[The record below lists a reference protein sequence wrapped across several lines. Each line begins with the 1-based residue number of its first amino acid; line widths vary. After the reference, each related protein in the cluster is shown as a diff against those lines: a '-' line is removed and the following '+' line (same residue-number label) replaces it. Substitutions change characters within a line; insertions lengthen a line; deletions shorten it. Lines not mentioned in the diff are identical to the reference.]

1 MAVRKDKPNFGDIA
15 ILFVLSLFI
24 MWGVDIPKRILT
36 PFDDIKDVIDDKFTL
51 ITAGGKKSTFLEDV
65 AGIVIH
71 KSPKSE
77 VYNNEKTEENNAEKT
92 KVSET
97 SISAP
102 NAGKNMNYSN
112 IVINNHTKNK
122 IDFASLMKDYTP
134 IKKKNSPQILIVHT
148 HGTESYVE
156 CETSRSEDVNLNVVK
171 VGNILAEKLKDY
183 GFNVLHDPKMH
194 DLPSYNGS
202 YKNTLKTL
210 EWYMEN
216 YDGIDMVI
224 DVHRDAIDAKDGS
237 KVSVVSEQKGKKAAQ
252 IMFVIGTDECGLSHS
267 NWKENLKL
275 YTGLYV
281 KGNEMYPGL
290 FRPIDLRVERFN
302 QHITKGSVI
311 AEFGCNG
318 NSLEQALYSA
328 ELFAEIINEYIK

>member
-1 MAVRKDKPNFGDIA
+1 MRNAKQAFGDFV
-15 ILFVLSLFI
+15 ILIILSLFI
-24 MWGVDIPKRILT
+24 LWGVDIPKRVLT
-36 PFDDIKDVIDDKFTL
+36 PFDDIRDVIDRKFTL
-51 ITAGGKKSTFLEDV
+51 ITAGGKKSSFIRDV
-65 AGIVIH
+65 AGLVI
-71 KSPKSE
+71 KKNLKSE
-77 VYNNEKTEENNAEKT
+77 VYNSKQTEENSTPNT

-97 SISAP
+97 TLSTVSS
-102 NAGKNMNYSN
+102 GENMNFGN

-134 IKKKNSPQILIVHT
+134 IKKKKSPQILIVHT

-156 CETSRSEDVNLNVVK
+156 CETSRSENVDLNVVK
-171 VGNILAEKLKDY
+171 VGSVLSEKLKGY
-183 GFNVLHDPKMH
+183 GFSVLHDPKMH

-224 DVHRDAIDAKDGS
+224 DVHRDAIDKKDGS
-237 KVSVVSEQKGKKAAQ
+237 KVSVISEQKGKKAAQ
-252 IMFVIGTDECGLSHS
+252 IMFVLGTDECGLAHE

-318 NSLEQALYSA
+318 NSLEQAVYSA